1 MKKQAE
7 ERKALEEKRK
17 REAEFLRQQAEKARL
32 ERESQKEQETPQIP
46 PAELKKI
53 RLKEGYEEVKD
64 KFVQQHTQ
72 IRDKYGVRWLLCE
85 CCGKIAPDGEFGSY
99 GGTNRMNLGK
109 CRDCYRRK

>member
-1 MKKQAE
+1 M
-7 ERKALEEKRK
+7 EEKRK
-17 REAEFLRQQAEKARL
+17 REAESLRQQAEKARL
-32 ERESQKEQETPQIP
+32 ERESRKKQETTQIS
-46 PAELKKI
+46 PAELKEI

-109 CRDCYRRK
+109 CQDCYRRK